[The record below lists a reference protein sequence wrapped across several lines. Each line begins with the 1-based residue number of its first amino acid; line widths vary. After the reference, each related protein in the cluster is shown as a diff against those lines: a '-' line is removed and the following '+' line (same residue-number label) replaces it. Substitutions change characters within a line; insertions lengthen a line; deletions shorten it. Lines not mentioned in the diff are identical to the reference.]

1 MWRKHIRLSNL
12 LHFVEKFKE
21 YQSKELM
28 ELMGMPFPPV
38 FPQISPESDWH
49 RFELWLAG
57 KEVRKKLLD
66 QLSIDFQILPPDK
79 VSYENADLELQ
90 KLSAAINNAGFGIS
104 LNDGIPPKVV
114 YQYIWD
120 TLQEVFEISST
131 SGGGGWFIDG
141 CSGYC
146 PGCFQRPWCETGL
159 TGYWP
164 EDKKAG
170 KMELPEE
177 IKEYVSASSVSLD
190 ILKEYEDPEEEYM
203 VERNQDSGYVPDVL
217 NRGLGIPRED
227 FDDLDQEE
235 SEDDLPF

>member
-1 MWRKHIRLSNL
+1 M
-12 LHFVEKFKE
+12 
-21 YQSKELM
+21 
-28 ELMGMPFPPV
+28 
-38 FPQISPESDWH
+38 
-49 RFELWLAG
+49 
-57 KEVRKKLLD
+57 
-66 QLSIDFQILPPDK
+66 
-79 VSYENADLELQ
+79 
-90 KLSAAINNAGFGIS
+90 
-104 LNDGIPPKVV
+104 NDGIPPKVV